1 MENSIQF
8 SIIAFVIL
16 SLIISV
22 VYGDSIQRSKRKHL
36 IAAGF
41 FLTAAFIHAAVI
53 FIDICMKSN

>member
-41 FLTAAFIHAAVI
+41 LLAAAFIHGSVI
-53 FIDICMKSN
+53 VIDICMKSN